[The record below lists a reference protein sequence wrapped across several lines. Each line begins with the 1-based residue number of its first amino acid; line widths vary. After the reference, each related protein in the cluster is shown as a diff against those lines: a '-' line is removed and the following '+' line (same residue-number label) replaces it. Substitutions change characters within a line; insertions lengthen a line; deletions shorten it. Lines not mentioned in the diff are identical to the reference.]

1 MWHLVRDQT
10 SSALII
16 VIHHEER
23 VHIHTLIHD
32 QIGLNSSNSHD
43 YTLQHRALTE
53 RWIHPIP
60 RGHQELQKQV
70 KLKLKCVCMVRD
82 PVRSDQCPLK
92 YFLQKYIH
100 IKNQQ
105 CPRFKMLFLRSLLDR
120 IAYTVFLFTPNLDRL
135 INTIIKY

>member
-53 RWIHPIP
+53 RWIHP
-60 RGHQELQKQV
+60 RDSQRRSGTTEASKT
-70 KLKLKCVCMVRD
+70 KAEVRVHGQRSGS
-82 PVRSDQCPLK
+82 VRSMSAK
-92 YFLQKYIH
+92 I
-100 IKNQQ
+100 
-105 CPRFKMLFLRSLLDR
+105 LFAKIYSHKESTMSSFQNAISKKSFRPHSL
-120 IAYTVFLFTPNLDRL
+120 YCVPFYS
-135 INTIIKY
+135 KS